1 MKFHFMINSL
11 VVLLSNCQVWGFIFQ
26 VFPVISGEPPVPIE
40 FPSRLLLEDPVA
52 APCFLSD
59 LQLIEL
65 NTEPSTHEGILHYH
79 NCVLGTELQPIFTP
93 KCLTDKEYKARYLLN
108 KTTTDIRNQALAL
121 SALIQTKTIAV
132 YLFYFFVTYTTLTL
146 EVVI

>member
-1 MKFHFMINSL
+1 MINSL
-11 VVLLSNCQVWGFIFQ
+11 AALLSNCQVWGFIFQ

-65 NTEPSTHEGILHYH
+65 NTDHSQDDAGNWNQIISYNRVNLPRLSSEVGLVLILS
-79 NCVLGTELQPIFTP
+79 
-93 KCLTDKEYKARYLLN
+93 
-108 KTTTDIRNQALAL
+108 L
-121 SALIQTKTIAV
+121 SAGMLR
-132 YLFYFFVTYTTLTL
+132 
-146 EVVI
+146 

>member
-1 MKFHFMINSL
+1 MINSL
-11 VVLLSNCQVWGFIFQ
+11 AALLSNCQVWGFIFQ

-65 NTEPSTHEGILHYH
+65 NTEPSTLAGTLEGILHYH
-79 NCVLGTELQPIFTP
+79 NCVLET
-93 KCLTDKEYKARYLLN
+93 
-108 KTTTDIRNQALAL
+108 QALTF
-121 SALIQTKTIAV
+121 SHQNV
-132 YLFYFFVTYTTLTL
+132 
-146 EVVI
+146 

>member
-11 VVLLSNCQVWGFIFQ
+11 AALLSNCQVWSFIFQ

-65 NTEPSTHEGILHYH
+65 NTDHSQDDAG
-79 NCVLGTELQPIFTP
+79 N
-93 KCLTDKEYKARYLLN
+93 
-108 KTTTDIRNQALAL
+108 
-121 SALIQTKTIAV
+121 
-132 YLFYFFVTYTTLTL
+132 
-146 EVVI
+146 